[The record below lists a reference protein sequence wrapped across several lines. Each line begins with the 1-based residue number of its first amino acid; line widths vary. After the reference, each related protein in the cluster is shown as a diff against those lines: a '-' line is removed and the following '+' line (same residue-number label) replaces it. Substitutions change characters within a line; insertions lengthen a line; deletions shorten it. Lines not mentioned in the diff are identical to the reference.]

1 MAQNNNRRVR
11 IKAHIRKKVFGT
23 AERPRLTVFRSNTNI
38 YVQGVDDLTGK
49 TLFSANSLQLKEK
62 AANKSEQAEKVGELV
77 AQKAQ
82 AAGISE
88 IVFDR
93 NGYLYHGRVQQL
105 AEGARTGGLKF

>member
-23 AERPRLTVFRSNTNI
+23 AERPRLTVLRSNTNI

-62 AANKSEQAEKVGELV
+62 AANKSEQAENVGELV

-105 AEGARTGGLKF
+105 AEGARKGGLKF